1 MLDRFVIECRDLF
14 AEGGPFFW
22 WLIVLAFGIAFALIS
37 IWRALSLADVPG
49 LPGSGWGRLLASPH
63 LASERV
69 EALRR
74 EIGADDLDHRLDEID
89 HRLFDLPAR
98 RIPFAFVLISAAP
111 LIGLL
116 GTVSGMFRTFDG
128 MASAGTAAPVD
139 VISRGISEALITT
152 EAGLVIG
159 VPAYIVC
166 ALLKSRFE
174 RLRLG
179 YERVVS
185 ALSQSPRP

>member
-1 MLDRFVIECRDLF
+1 MVDRFVIECRDLF

-22 WLIVLAFGIAFALIS
+22 WLIALAFGIAFALLS
-37 IWRALSLADVPG
+37 IWRALSLADMPG
-49 LPGSGWGRLLASPH
+49 VPGSGWGSLLAAPH
-63 LASERV
+63 LPRERV

-89 HRLFDLPAR
+89 RRLFDLPAR

-128 MASAGTAAPVD
+128 MAAANTSAPVD

-159 VPAYIVC
+159 VPSFIVC
-166 ALLKSRFE
+166 ALLKTRFD

-179 YERVVS
+179 YQRLVS
-185 ALSQSPRP
+185 ALSQPPRA